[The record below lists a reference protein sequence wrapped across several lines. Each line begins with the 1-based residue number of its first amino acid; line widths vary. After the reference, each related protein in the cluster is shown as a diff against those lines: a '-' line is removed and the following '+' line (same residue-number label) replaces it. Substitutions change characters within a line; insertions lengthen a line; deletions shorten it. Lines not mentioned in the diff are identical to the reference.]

1 MLDIRWD
8 VGYRVQ
14 AGSINASRAVYA
26 LNWFNVAPGLAYISQ
41 DLKLR
46 LVQLGI
52 ITTAFYIGLSAFQ
65 MVGGLLSSRIGNR
78 YTSVLGISILGASVV
93 LTGLSQNL
101 YELFSFRLFAGI
113 GSALFFSP
121 ALGLL
126 ADIVP
131 RERYSFYVG
140 LFNGSFNLGGGMGII
155 GWNFLDQLFGWRI
168 PLYFAG
174 AVMLFLAAENLYVLR
189 SYRPDP
195 KNRVNIFRRAGD
207 VLRIPII
214 WLLPIIALA
223 GILTETIIGQL
234 FVYYAESQL
243 HLSPNLASSLGT
255 IYLMVGFIG
264 GALGGYIF
272 GIVRRRIILFLS
284 STILLA
290 LFTISV
296 AFVQQ
301 FYLLVALMVVLG
313 ILTVNSLSMLYTLV
327 VERTPDRGMLS
338 FSLSFVNFVQ
348 NIIGAF
354 SPTIFTIIAHYSGFV
369 NSWVFLGA
377 LGLSCASAG
386 FYLRS
391 EMRGRQKVSEINV

>member
-1 MLDIRWD
+1 M
-8 VGYRVQ
+8 GYRVQ

-26 LNWFNVAPGLAYISQ
+26 LNWFNVAPGLAYISH
-41 DLKLR
+41 DLKLQ

-52 ITTAFYIGLSAFQ
+52 ITTAFYIGLSTFQ
-65 MVGGLLSSRIGNR
+65 MVGGLLASRIGNR
-78 YTSVLGISILGASVV
+78 YTSVLGISILGASVI

-101 YELFSFRLFAGI
+101 YELFTFRLFAGI

-155 GWNFLDQLFGWRI
+155 GWNFLDQSFGWRP
-168 PLYFAG
+168 PLFFAG

-189 SYRPDP
+189 SYKPDP

-207 VLRIPII
+207 VLRTPII

-243 HLSPNLASSLGT
+243 HLSANLASSLGT

-272 GIVRRRIILFLS
+272 GVVRRRIILFLS
-284 STILLA
+284 STVLLA
-290 LFTISV
+290 LFTIAV
-296 AFVQQ
+296 AYVHQYYF
-301 FYLLVALMVVLG
+301 LVALMVVLG

-327 VERTPDRGMLS
+327 VERTPDRGMVS

-348 NIIGAF
+348 NIVGAF
-354 SPTIFTIIAHYSGFV
+354 SPAVFTLIAFYSGYV
-369 NSWVFLGA
+369 NSWIFLGA
-377 LGLSCASAG
+377 LGLVFASAG

-391 EMRGRQKVSEINV
+391 EMRGRPKVTEINVL

>member
-1 MLDIRWD
+1 M
-8 VGYRVQ
+8 GYRVQ
-14 AGSINASRAVYA
+14 AGSINVSRAVYA
-26 LNWFNVAPGLAYISQ
+26 LNWFNIAPGLAYISQ

-93 LTGLSQNL
+93 LTGMSQNL
-101 YELFSFRLFAGI
+101 YELFTFRLFAGI

-155 GWNFLDQLFGWRI
+155 GWNFLDQLFGWRV

-195 KNRVNIFRRAGD
+195 KNRINIFRRAGD

-243 HLSPNLASSLGT
+243 HLPPNLASALGT

-272 GIVRRRIILFLS
+272 GVVRRRIILFLG

-290 LFTISV
+290 LFTIAV
-296 AFVQQ
+296 AFVQD

-369 NSWVFLGA
+369 DSWAFLGA

-391 EMRGRQKVSEINV
+391 EMRGKPKVSEINV